1 MAAPGK
7 VVASGSPVA
16 LKRDLGEGYSVQ
28 VTFGSLLLSDEEKIY
43 GYSSASYDLFH
54 SIRMIAP
61 DTYVTK
67 PSPTASVYHLKT
79 RDSRIV
85 GDVLYMLEQEEL
97 QERIQCYN
105 ILATTIEDIFLDL
118 MNKEQ
123 PAKHEHVKSL
133 SASSSLDN
141 LSSMT
146 LVKSAPFMQL
156 PSGKGVNPYRQAF
169 TIFHKRM
176 LIARRGWLT
185 PFLAILIAVTGA
197 TIPLT
202 FTTGL
207 DQRCIPRPANITAIP
222 LFLPDA
228 PFAKT
233 NGSQNSFPRLLVSP
247 PYLLSGFGDLTS
259 DLTIDNAADDATFM
273 DNIRAERHNL
283 ALGGI
288 LLNQDGSSTVA
299 WESSPPGIRAPA
311 ILNMASNVLL
321 QRAVNL
327 SNQNLPNQQ
336 PIMIATNYGAFA
348 KVLSAT
354 LMYLRWIFFF
364 GGVMVC
370 YRIHHTS
377 KYGAN
382 YSSGGLPCF
391 LLALCVQ
398 RASLRCPGH
407 ATVQRSDQ
415 SRRSLVR
422 TPYV

>member
-28 VTFGSLLLSDEEKIY
+28 VTFGSLSLGLDEGRLY
-43 GYSSASYDLFH
+43 GYSSSSYDLLH
-54 SIRMIAP
+54 GIRVIAP

-67 PSPTASVYHLKT
+67 PSPTVSVYHLKT

-85 GDVLYMLEQEEL
+85 GEVLHMLEQEE
-97 QERIQCYN
+97 QQDRIQSYD

-123 PAKHEHVKSL
+123 SPVKHEHVKSL

-141 LSSMT
+141 LSSVT
-146 LVKSAPFMQL
+146 LVKSTPIMQL

-176 LIARRGWLT
+176 LIARRGWLA
-185 PFLAILIAVTGA
+185 PFLAVLIAVTGA

-207 DQRCIPRPANITAIP
+207 DQRCIPQPANITAIP

-228 PFAKT
+228 PFAKA
-233 NGSQNSFPRLLVSP
+233 NVSQNSFPNMLVSP
-247 PYLLSGFGDLTS
+247 PFLLAGFGNLTS
-259 DLTIDNAADDATFM
+259 DLTIDNAADDAIFT

-288 LLNQDGSSTVA
+288 SLNEDGSSTVA
-299 WESSPPGIRAPA
+299 WEASPPGIRAPA
-311 ILNMASNVLL
+311 MLNMASNILL
-321 QRAVNL
+321 ERATNT
-327 SNQNLPNQQ
+327 SNQQ
-336 PIMIATNYGAFA
+336 PLMIAANYGAFS

-370 YRIHHTS
+370 IKLSSSSTRMGT
-377 KYGAN
+377 N
-382 YSSGGLPCF
+382 LLSGGLSCF

-398 RASLRCPGH
+398 RASLRYTGH
-407 ATVQRSDQ
+407 AA
-415 SRRSLVR
+415 L
-422 TPYV
+422 